1 MRRGFVE
8 ERALLS
14 RPLKAPTGLRRARRK
29 PRVRQTTS
37 APSWSENALGR
48 ALLRDGFVAV
58 KSMFRRA
65 DAREDR
71 EGRGGASPVWREADM
86 PNAHVDCG
94 EWLEVGELFL
104 VLTQITR
111 VAPVV

>member
-29 PRVRQTTS
+29 PRVRQTPS

-48 ALLRDGFVAV
+48 GLLRDGFVAV

-71 EGRGGASPVWREADM
+71 EGRGGASLVEREADM
-86 PNAHVDCG
+86 RNAHVIGGDWREFG
-94 EWLEVGELFL
+94 EFYLFL
-104 VLTQITR
+104 TQFPAVSR
-111 VAPVV
+111 L